1 MAVVSPTGLVGARSP
16 IYISWDGDGTTEVTS
31 FQLEIYAWTGSK
43 ASRPASPVYTISRSV
58 FVDIYPTANIAP
70 LLRDLFSPLIGK
82 WTQAENLNY
91 SPDSFLWVEVD
102 YDIDYNT
109 SSNET
114 GTTPTFLVCNSYAT
128 RLEGTNKEIS
138 TGILWNGTERYMDKN
153 DTQMLPV
160 YLGSELGEGL
170 DIFYGYLDRVVADG
184 GTLESIQCANIGL
197 KNFRVW
203 NDDGTSYQ
211 FDISESFIS
220 NTTAQD
226 RVVLFPCGPANLTNW
241 KNAEGK
247 SGTAPYDTEYYDIE
261 LVDGI
266 GNVIDEVR
274 IYNTCEP
281 KYEPQQFFFVNK
293 LGVWDSIT
301 FFKRSD
307 EDLSI
312 TKSMYKPS
320 VGSGGS
326 TGYRVGT
333 AEADKRTYNY
343 TNKKRLTFN
352 TGFVDESFNEVIEE
366 FMMSETILMVIN
378 RTTERSG
385 SSYSIGQSYRWA
397 NLNTQDVRLQKH
409 INEKTINYT
418 IEIEVDDLANSLVI

>member
-16 IYISWDGDGTTEVTS
+16 IYISWDGSGTTEVTR
-31 FQLEIYAWTGSK
+31 FQLEIYAWTGDKST
-43 ASRPASPVYTISRSV
+43 RPASPIYTIDRSV

-82 WTQAENLNY
+82 WTQSQELDY

-109 SSNET
+109 SSNVT
-114 GTTPTFLVCNSYAT
+114 GTTDTFLVSNSYAT

-138 TGILWNGTERYMDKN
+138 TGILWNGTERYLDKN

-160 YLGSELGEGL
+160 YLGTEIGEGL
-170 DIFYGYLDRVVADG
+170 DIVYGYEDRVIADG
-184 GTLESIQCANIGL
+184 GTIESLQCANIGL
-197 KNFRVW
+197 RFIRIW
-203 NDDGTSYQ
+203 NDDGTNYRIPVDEN
-211 FDISESFIS
+211 FMS
-220 NTTAQD
+220 NTDAQD
-226 RVVLFPCGPANLTNW
+226 RVVLFPCGPANLSNW
-241 KNAEGK
+241 KVAEGR
-247 SGTAPYDTEYYDIE
+247 SGTAPYDTEYYDVQLLNGLDE
-261 LVDGI
+261 
-266 GNVIDEVR
+266 VIDERR
-274 IYNTCEP
+274 IYNVCEP
-281 KYEPQQFFFVNK
+281 KYDPQQFFFVNK

-343 TNKKRLTFN
+343 TNKKKLTFN
-352 TGFVDESFNEVIEE
+352 TGFIDESFNEVIEE

-378 RTTERSG
+378 RDMTRSG
-385 SSYSIGQSYRWA
+385 TTYSISQSYRWA

-409 INEKTINYT
+409 INDKTINYT
-418 IEIEVDDLANSLVI
+418 MEIEVDDLANSLVI